1 MREAVLM
8 LYGEYQNDEG
18 VKHPDNEDMFPDRP
32 DLQEGFEANGVEF
45 HIARVCE
52 KPKGRRE
59 LGDVPQI
66 EVAEHPI
73 YNERGTL
80 LPETV
85 FTESSLE
92 DYPAIIDHWVANFQD
107 RVPQPDGSTLRTAY
121 GLGVPNDRLWNCRPI
136 QDLANDKLLMDR
148 VLAESGVGI
157 PTYPLDAL
165 DALVQEHP
173 GSTIFYK
180 PVDGSLSKGTAQF
193 ETPQEVLAAVK
204 ARTIAPNGILQ
215 PYLDLTSPITT
226 LRAPDGDYQAAQKL
240 AQVNTEHNR
249 LREVRMHTLTYL
261 DDQGQLQV
269 EAYPTLKYSKPNTPV
284 MKRAG
289 CVALATESVSA
300 KTYALT
306 QDLGRSVI
314 QAAADHTG
322 ESVTQYYGTV
332 DWVQDKEGRWYA
344 IDINCRG
351 PRLTVESSLARQAFT
366 RVLARNAHQNRAQH
380 FRPA

>member
-18 VKHPDNEDMFPDRP
+18 IKHPDQEDMFPDRP
-32 DLQEGFEANGVEF
+32 DLQAGFEANDVQF
-45 HIARVCE
+45 HIARVLE
-52 KPKGRRE
+52 EPSGRRE
-59 LGDVPQI
+59 LGNTPRI
-66 EVAEHPI
+66 EVAQNPI
-73 YNERGTL
+73 YDEWGTL

-85 FTESSLE
+85 FEEDSLE
-92 DYPAIIDHWVANFQD
+92 NYPAIIDHWVANFQD
-107 RVPQPDGSTLRTAY
+107 RVVQPDGSTLRTAY
-121 GLGVPNDRLWNCRPI
+121 GLGVPNNRLWNCRPI
-136 QDLANDKLLMDR
+136 QGLANDKLLMDR

-165 DALVQEHP
+165 DALVQAHP

-215 PYLDLTSPITT
+215 PYLDLTSPLTT
-226 LRAPDGDYQAAQKL
+226 LRAPDDDPQAAHVL
-240 AQVNTEHNR
+240 AQINSTPDR

-269 EAYPTLKYSKPNTPV
+269 EAYPTLKYSKRNTPV

-289 CVALATESVSA
+289 CVALAAESVSPE
-300 KTYALT
+300 TYALT
-306 QDLGRSVI
+306 QELGRSVVL
-314 QAAADHTG
+314 AAADLSG
-322 ESVTQYYGTV
+322 EAVTQYYGTV

-351 PRLTVESSLARQAFT
+351 PRLTVESRLARQAFT
-366 RVLARNAHQNRAQH
+366 RVLARNARQNRAV
-380 FRPA
+380 A

>member
-18 VKHPDNEDMFPDRP
+18 IKHPDDEDMFPDRP
-32 DLQEGFEANGVEF
+32 GLQEGFAANDVEF
-45 HIARVCE
+45 HIARVLE
-52 KPKGRRE
+52 EPNGRRE
-59 LGDVPQI
+59 LGDAPRI
-66 EVAEHPI
+66 EVAERPI

-85 FTESSLE
+85 FEEGSLYE
-92 DYPAIIDHWVANFQD
+92 YPTIIDHWVANFQD
-107 RVPQPDGSTLRTAY
+107 RVVQPDGSTLRTAY
-121 GLGVPNDRLWNCRPI
+121 GLGVPNNRLWNCRPI

-215 PYLDLTSPITT
+215 PYLDLTSPLTT
-226 LRAPDGDYQAAQKL
+226 LRAPDGDSVSAQKL
-240 AQVNTEHNR
+240 AQINTTPDR

-261 DDQGQLQV
+261 DDQGKLQV
-269 EAYPTLKYSKPNTPV
+269 EAYPTLKYSKRNTPV

-289 CVALATESVSA
+289 CVALAAESVSA
-300 KTYALT
+300 ETYALT
-306 QDLGRSVI
+306 QELGRSVVL
-314 QAAADHTG
+314 AAADLSG
-322 ESVTQYYGTV
+322 ETVTQYYGTV
-332 DWVQDKEGRWYA
+332 DWVQDKAGRWYA

-351 PRLTVESSLARQAFT
+351 PRLTVESPLARTAFT
-366 RVLARNAHQNRAQH
+366 RVLARNALQNSA
-380 FRPA
+380 AA